1 MSVGNH
7 ICGCYYTSSFN
18 RRTYLPQIHLD
29 SHTTITPLYST
40 TNLSQTFQNPTGD
53 QLPETRYTF
62 PLYDGVT
69 VTAFSCT
76 IGDKV
81 IKGHVEQ
88 KEQARK
94 TFNDAV
100 SRGETAGLLE
110 SLPVGVFGVTL
121 GNIPAHTS
129 IQVDIIYGG
138 ELKHDA
144 QIDGLRYVLPTSI
157 ASRYGSCPGELL
169 QPDSAVA
176 RGMKITV
183 DIDME
188 GSTIRKVQC
197 PSDHSIALDMNTLS
211 TTLGS
216 APDMS
221 KASVSLT
228 HGTTE
233 LLTDF
238 VLQILIDDIGSPKAI
253 LEKHSIPGRQA
264 LMATFV
270 PRFNLNTIRPEIIFI
285 ADQSGSMQGAKNTAL
300 IAALKTFLKSLPPG
314 VRFNICAF
322 GSHYKFL
329 WEKSVSYNQENFNQ
343 ALRFV
348 QGFTAS
354 YGGTEL
360 LSSVQAAFESHFPD
374 MPLELVV
381 LTDGEI
387 YAESQLF
394 QYVNS
399 QIHEKKVDARCFV
412 LGVGRGV
419 SHTLVEGFAR
429 AGNGVAQFITDDE
442 IMDFKVVRMLKAALY
457 PHVKDYRL
465 ELKYDDAED
474 FEMIENVVP
483 QQTADAADPLIEP
496 KASISLFDPSA
507 NLSDTIDQDT
517 DRYAHLP
524 NIAVPNLIQAPHV
537 IPPLL
542 PYVRTTA
549 YLLLQNV
556 DKAPKSIVLHGT
568 CPDGPLTLEIP
579 VKKIDNPNY
588 TVNTLAAKRVIQELE
603 EGRGWLNTAQEG
615 TELVKDKYSSRFD
628 ELVEKEVVRLGI
640 DYQVANK
647 WCSFVATEPN
657 QKGKQVTESGIQEF
671 SVPESHRVLK
681 KKCKLKSMPHRFLRD
696 DDGDDV
702 ADVRFIGIGGGLTR
716 GGGHTGRDRLTGGG
730 GPMARSRRG
739 GGLDDDDA
747 DVAAS
752 LTYASPMQYFQQ
764 AQQAQQAQVQQMQ
777 QMQQAQQ
784 MQQIQ
789 QMLPAQR
796 ALHQSALAP
805 VPAPA
810 ALPVASFPAPA
821 PLARAMA
828 SPAAYVGRRRRAPFS
843 HAASGPFPDAS
854 LVPEETLSGL
864 ERVSVI
870 PTNDI
875 LAAVRALVDL
885 QSFDGHW
892 DCNEVLN
899 TFFAD
904 ETVKMKKAGA
914 QESPVLATV
923 LVLAWLKTS
932 AAQYFD
938 LWEMVADKGT
948 AWLLTQ
954 GNSDLLMNTA
964 MSILKDH
971 P

>member
-1 MSVGNH
+1 MSTGNH
-7 ICGCYYTSSFN
+7 ICGCYYISSFH
-18 RRTYLPQIHLD
+18 RRTYLPQVHLD
-29 SHTTITPLYST
+29 SHTVITPLYST

-110 SLPVGVFGVTL
+110 SLPTGVFGVTL

-129 IQVDIIYGG
+129 IQVDIVYGG

-157 ASRYGSCPGELL
+157 AQRYGSYPGELL
-169 QPDSAVA
+169 QPDSVVA
-176 RGMKITV
+176 KGMKITV

-197 PSDHSIALDMNTLS
+197 PSNHSIALDMNTLS
-211 TTLGS
+211 TTVG
-216 APDMS
+216 ATPDMS

-253 LEKHSIPGRQA
+253 LEEHSMPGRQA
-264 LMATFV
+264 LIATFV
-270 PRFNLNTIRPEIIFI
+270 PRFNLKTIRPEIIFI
-285 ADQSGSMQGAKNTAL
+285 ADQSGSMQGAKNTAV

-322 GSHYKFL
+322 GSRYKFL
-329 WEKSVSYNQENFNQ
+329 WEKSVSYNQENFDQ

-348 QGFTAS
+348 QGFTAN

-412 LGVGRGV
+412 LGVGRDV

-429 AGNGVAQFITDDE
+429 AGNGVSQFITDDE

-465 ELKYDDAED
+465 EVKYDDAED
-474 FEMIENVVP
+474 FEMVESVVP
-483 QQTADAADPLIEP
+483 QQTADASDPLLEP
-496 KASISLFDPSA
+496 KAPISLFDPSA
-507 NLSDTIDQDT
+507 NLSDSPDEDA

-524 NIAVPNLIQAPHV
+524 NIAVPSLIQAPHV

-542 PYVRTTA
+542 PYSRTTV
-549 YLLLQNV
+549 YLLLQNI

-568 CPDGPLTLEIP
+568 CPDGPLTLDIP
-579 VKKIDNPNY
+579 VKRIDNPNY

-615 TELVKDKYSSRFD
+615 TELVKDKYPSRLD
-628 ELVEKEVVRLGI
+628 ELVEKAVVRLGI

-657 QKGKQVTESGIQEF
+657 QKGKQVTENETQEV
-671 SVPESHRVLK
+671 SVPGSRQAK
-681 KKCKLKSMPHRFLRD
+681 KKRLHYHMPSRFLRD
-696 DDGDDV
+696 DDGDDAV
-702 ADVRFIGIGGGLTR
+702 DVRLTGGGGLTR

-730 GPMARSRRG
+730 GRGGGFMRHCRRG
-739 GGLDDDDA
+739 GGPDADDDD
-747 DVAAS
+747 DDDINVPGVM
-752 LTYASPMQYFQQ
+752 YPASPDLQYTQL
-764 AQQAQQAQVQQMQ
+764 V
-777 QMQQAQQ
+777 QMQQAPQAQQ
-784 MQQIQ
+784 
-789 QMLPAQR
+789 
-796 ALHQSALAP
+796 
-805 VPAPA
+805 PAPA
-810 ALPVASFPAPA
+810 ASLLASASHTVVRARKYKRLA
-821 PLARAMA
+821 PLGTL
-828 SPAAYVGRRRRAPFS
+828 SSFGGLDPNV
-843 HAASGPFPDAS
+843 DAS
-854 LVPEETLSGL
+854 SPEEIPSGL
-864 ERVSVI
+864 EKVSTI
-870 PTNDI
+870 PTDDI
-875 LAAVRALVDL
+875 LAAVRALIDL

-892 DCNEVLN
+892 DCNAALN
-899 TFFAD
+899 TFFAN
-904 ETVKMKKAGA
+904 EIVKMKNGGA
-914 QESPVLATV
+914 QENPVLGTV
-923 LVLAWLKTS
+923 LVLAWLKIL

-948 AWLLTQ
+948 TWLATQ
-954 GNSDLLMNTA
+954 DNSELLMHTA
-964 MSILKDH
+964 MSTIKDRT
-971 P
+971 

>member
-1 MSVGNH
+1 MSFGNH
-7 ICGCYYTSSFN
+7 ICGCYYISPFN
-18 RRTYLPQIHLD
+18 RRTYLPQVHLD

-40 TNLSQTFQNPTGD
+40 TNLSQTFQNPTED

-94 TFNDAV
+94 TFNHAV

-110 SLPVGVFGVTL
+110 SLPTGVFGVTL
-121 GNIPAHTS
+121 GNIPAHTF

-157 ASRYGSCPGELL
+157 ACRYGSYPGELL

-197 PSDHSIALDMNTLS
+197 PSNHSIALDMNTLS
-211 TTLGS
+211 TTLDS
-216 APDMS
+216 TPDMS
-221 KASVSLT
+221 KASASLT

-253 LEKHSIPGRQA
+253 LEKHSMPGRQA

-270 PRFNLNTIRPEIIFI
+270 PRFNLKTIRPEIIFI

-329 WEKSVSYNQENFNQ
+329 WEKSVPYNQENFDQ

-387 YAESQLF
+387 YAEPALF

-399 QIHEKKVDARCFV
+399 QIHESKVDARCFV
-412 LGVGRGV
+412 LGVGRDV

-429 AGNGVAQFITDDE
+429 AGNGVAQFVTDDE

-457 PHVKDYRL
+457 PHVKDYHL
-465 ELKYDDAED
+465 EVKYDDAED
-474 FEMIENVVP
+474 FEMIENVTP
-483 QQTADAADPLIEP
+483 QKTSDAADPSVET
-496 KASISLFDPSA
+496 KASILLFDPSA
-507 NLSDTIDQDT
+507 NLSDTLEQDT

-524 NIAVPNLIQAPHV
+524 NIAVPDLIQAPHV

-542 PYVRTTA
+542 PYSRSTV
-549 YLLLQNV
+549 YLLLQNM

-579 VKKIDNPNY
+579 VKRIDDPNY
-588 TVNTLAAKRVIQELE
+588 TINTLAAKRAIQELE
-603 EGRGWLNTAQEG
+603 EGRGWLNTAQDG

-647 WCSFVATEPN
+647 WCSFVAVEPN
-657 QKGKQVTESGIQEF
+657 QNGKKVTENETHDVSG
-671 SVPESHRVLK
+671 PESGTAYRRLRLK
-681 KKCKLKSMPHRFLRD
+681 KCMAYPMPNRFLRD
-696 DDGDDV
+696 DDGDD
-702 ADVRFIGIGGGLTR
+702 ADDVRLVGGGGPAR
-716 GGGHTGRDRLTGGG
+716 GGGHTGRDRDRLTGGG
-730 GPMARSRRG
+730 GRGGGFLRSGRRG
-739 GGLDDDDA
+739 GGPGIDDDTDLPDA
-747 DVAAS
+747 MYKRAPSHSAAA
-752 LTYASPMQYFQQ
+752 YAQ
-764 AQQAQQAQVQQMQ
+764 AQ
-777 QMQQAQQ
+777 
-784 MQQIQ
+784 
-789 QMLPAQR
+789 
-796 ALHQSALAP
+796 S

-810 ALPVASFPAPA
+810 AAS
-821 PLARAMA
+821 LAA
-828 SPAAYVGRRRRAPFS
+828 SPVLSTPAYAPSGRSAKYKRMMVPT
-843 HAASGPFPDAS
+843 SGLLSSGGFTPQNVAPDA
-854 LVPEETLSGL
+854 PEETPSGL
-864 ERVSVI
+864 ERVSAI

-875 LAAVRALVDL
+875 LAAVRAFVDL

-892 DCNEVLN
+892 DCSEVLN
-899 TFFAD
+899 TFFA
-904 ETVKMKKAGA
+904 TGIIRLKNHGA
-914 QESPVLATV
+914 EENSVLATV
-923 LVLAWLKTS
+923 LVLVWLKTS

-954 GNSDLLMNTA
+954 GDSELLMNTA
-964 MSILKDH
+964 MSILKDRT
-971 P
+971 

>member
-7 ICGCYYTSSFN
+7 ICGCYYIASYD
-18 RRTYLPQIHLD
+18 RRTYLPQVHLD

-40 TNLSQTFQNPTGD
+40 TNLSQTFHNPTAD

-110 SLPVGVFGVTL
+110 SLPTGVFGVTL
-121 GNIPAHTS
+121 GNIPANTS

-144 QIDGLRYVLPTSI
+144 QIDGLRYVLPISI
-157 ASRYGSCPGELL
+157 ARRYGSYPGTLL
-169 QPDSAVA
+169 QVDSAVA
-176 RGMKITV
+176 KGMKITV

-197 PSDHSIALDMNTLS
+197 PSDHPIALDMNTLS

-216 APDMS
+216 TPDMS
-221 KASVSLT
+221 NASVTLT

-253 LEKHSIPGRQA
+253 LEKHSLPGRQA

-270 PRFNLNTIRPEIIFI
+270 PRFNIKSIRPEIIFI
-285 ADQSGSMQGAKNTAL
+285 ADQSGSMRGTKNTAL
-300 IAALKTFLKSLPPG
+300 VAALKTFLKSLPSG

-322 GSHYKFL
+322 GSHHNFL
-329 WEKSVSYNQENFNQ
+329 WQKSVPYNQENFDL
-343 ALRFV
+343 ALGFV
-348 QGFTAS
+348 QGFNAS

-360 LSSVQAAFESHFPD
+360 LSPVKAAFESHHPD
-374 MPLELVV
+374 MPLELIV
-381 LTDGEI
+381 LTDGQI

-394 QYVNS
+394 HYVNR
-399 QIHEKKVDARCFV
+399 QIHEEKVDARCFV
-412 LGVGRGV
+412 LGVGRDV

-429 AGNGVAQFITDDE
+429 AGNGVSQFITDDE
-442 IMDFKVVRMLKAALY
+442 VMDFKVIRMLKAALY

-465 ELKYDDAED
+465 EIKYDDVEED
-474 FEMIENVVP
+474 FEMIESVMPKQAVD
-483 QQTADAADPLIEP
+483 TADPTLQS
-496 KASISLFDPSA
+496 KAPISLFNPSA
-507 NLSDTIDQDT
+507 DLSDAPDEDA

-524 NIAVPNLIQAPHV
+524 NIAVPEIIQAPHV

-542 PYVRTTA
+542 PYSRTTV
-549 YLLLQNV
+549 YLLLQ
-556 DKAPKSIVLHGT
+556 DMEKIPKSVVLHST

-579 VKKIDNPNY
+579 IKKIDNSNH

-603 EGRGWLNTAQEG
+603 EGRGWLNTAQDG
-615 TELVKDKYSSRFD
+615 TELIKDKHSSRFD

-640 DYQVANK
+640 NYQVANK
-647 WCSFVATEPN
+647 WCSFVAVESS
-657 QKGKQVTESGIQEF
+657 QKGEGATVSRAEEDSA
-671 SVPESHRVLK
+671 PEPDIDYRK
-681 KKCKLKSMPHRFLRD
+681 AKKCRRSNPSPFTGNDPALRRYRMLEPQMQPRD
-696 DDGDDV
+696 SRSIPTYRGSFTDAAISRSAPPARAYG
-702 ADVRFIGIGGGLTR
+702 R
-716 GGGHTGRDRLTGGG
+716 GGRAPGAPPPL
-730 GPMARSRRG
+730 PPISFQC
-739 GGLDDDDA
+739 
-747 DVAAS
+747 AA
-752 LTYASPMQYFQQ
+752 
-764 AQQAQQAQVQQMQ
+764 
-777 QMQQAQQ
+777 
-784 MQQIQ
+784 
-789 QMLPAQR
+789 
-796 ALHQSALAP
+796 
-805 VPAPA
+805 PAPA
-810 ALPVASFPAPA
+810 AAPCASAAPSA
-821 PLARAMA
+821 PPEAFRSFASSASYPMA
-828 SPAAYVGRRRRAPFS
+828 FDPEDTPSDFEQ
-843 HAASGPFPDAS
+843 ASA
-854 LVPEETLSGL
+854 
-864 ERVSVI
+864 I
-870 PTNDI
+870 PTNDT

-892 DCNEVLN
+892 DCNEALS
-899 TFFAD
+899 TFFAR
-904 ETVKMKKAGA
+904 EVVKMKDAGA
-914 QESPVLATV
+914 QEDPVLATV

-948 AWLLTQ
+948 AWLSTQ
-954 GNSDLLMNTA
+954 ENSELLMNTA
-964 MSILKDH
+964 MSTIKDRT
-971 P
+971 

>member
-7 ICGCYYTSSFN
+7 VCGCYHISSFN
-18 RRTYLPQIHLD
+18 RRTYLPQVHLD
-29 SHTTITPLYST
+29 SHTTITPLYSST
-40 TNLSQTFQNPTGD
+40 KLSQTFQNPTEI
-53 QLPETRYTF
+53 QLPQTRYTF
-62 PLYDGVT
+62 PLYDGVI

-110 SLPVGVFGVTL
+110 SLPTGVFGVTL
-121 GNIPAHTS
+121 GNVPAHTS
-129 IQVDIIYGG
+129 IQVDIVYGG

-144 QIDGLRYVLPTSI
+144 QIDGLRYILPTSI
-157 ASRYGSCPGELL
+157 ARRYGSYPGEFL
-169 QPDSAVA
+169 QPDSAIA

-188 GSTIRKVQC
+188 GSSIRKVQC
-197 PSDHSIALDMNTLS
+197 LSGHSIALDMNTLS
-211 TTLGS
+211 TTIG
-216 APDMS
+216 ATPDMS

-233 LLTDF
+233 LLTDL

-253 LEKHSIPGRQA
+253 LEKHSISGCQA

-270 PRFNLNTIRPEIIFI
+270 PRFNLKPIRPEIIFI

-322 GSHYKFL
+322 GSHHQLL
-329 WEKSVSYNQENFNQ
+329 WEKSVSYNQENFDR
-343 ALRFV
+343 ALCFV

-360 LSSVQAAFESHFPD
+360 LSAVQASFESHFPD

-412 LGVGRGV
+412 LGVGRDV

-429 AGNGVAQFITDDE
+429 AGNGVSQFITDDE
-442 IMDFKVVRMLKAALY
+442 IMDFKVIRMLKAALY

-465 ELKYDDAED
+465 EVKYDDAED
-474 FEMIENVVP
+474 FEMVESVLP
-483 QQTADAADPLIEP
+483 QQMADAADPLIEP
-496 KASISLFDPSA
+496 PKAPISLFDPSA
-507 NLSDTIDQDT
+507 NLSGTPDESS

-524 NIAVPNLIQAPHV
+524 DITVPGLVQAPHV

-542 PYVRTTA
+542 PYSRTTVC
-549 YLLLQNV
+549 LLLQNI

-568 CPDGPLTLEIP
+568 CPDGPLMLKIP
-579 VKKIDNPNY
+579 VKKIDNPSY

-603 EGRGWLNTAQEG
+603 EGRGWLNTAQQG
-615 TELVKDKYSSRFD
+615 TELVKDKYPSRLD
-628 ELVEKEVVRLGI
+628 ELVEKEVVRLGV

-647 WCSFVATEPN
+647 WCSFVAVEPD
-657 QKGKQVTESGIQEF
+657 QEGKRVVENETQEVSGPR
-671 SVPESHRVLK
+671 SGRAK
-681 KKCKLKSMPHRFLRD
+681 KKLMAYPMPNRSLLD
-696 DDGDDV
+696 DDEHDA
-702 ADVRFIGIGGGLTR
+702 ADVRLTGGGSLTGGTR
-716 GGGHTGRDRLTGGG
+716 GGGHTGRGRLTGGG
-730 GPMARSRRG
+730 GRGSGLMRLSRRG
-739 GGLDDDDA
+739 GPPDHDGDH
-747 DVAAS
+747 DVNLS
-752 LTYASPMQYFQQ
+752 GVMY
-764 AQQAQQAQVQQMQ
+764 
-777 QMQQAQQ
+777 
-784 MQQIQ
+784 
-789 QMLPAQR
+789 R
-796 ALHQSALAP
+796 
-805 VPAPA
+805 
-810 ALPVASFPAPA
+810 
-821 PLARAMA
+821 RAMHPSA
-828 SPAAYVGRRRRAPFS
+828 S
-843 HAASGPFPDAS
+843 
-854 LVPEETLSGL
+854 TLK
-864 ERVSVI
+864 VSAI
-870 PTNDI
+870 PTDDI
-875 LAAVRALVDL
+875 LPAVRALVDL

-892 DCNEVLN
+892 DCNEALN
-899 TFFAD
+899 SFFAS
-904 ETVKMKKAGA
+904 EIVNMKNTGA
-914 QESPVLATV
+914 QENAVLATA
-923 LVLAWLKTS
+923 LVLAWLKIS
-932 AAQYFD
+932 AAQYSD

-948 AWLLTQ
+948 AWLATQ
-954 GNSDLLMNTA
+954 ENSELLMYTA
-964 MSILKDH
+964 RSTIQDLT
-971 P
+971 

>member
-1 MSVGNH
+1 MSFGNH
-7 ICGCYYTSSFN
+7 ICGCYYIASYD
-18 RRTYLPQIHLD
+18 RRTYLPQVHLD

-40 TNLSQTFQNPTGD
+40 TKLSQTFQNPTAD

-69 VTAFSCT
+69 VTAFSCA

-94 TFNDAV
+94 TFNNAV

-110 SLPVGVFGVTL
+110 SLPTGVFGVTL
-121 GNIPAHTS
+121 GNIPANTS

-144 QIDGLRYVLPTSI
+144 QIDGLRYVLPISI
-157 ASRYGSCPGELL
+157 ARRYGSYPGTLL
-169 QPDSAVA
+169 QVDSAVA
-176 RGMKITV
+176 KGMKITV

-197 PSDHSIALDMNTLS
+197 PSDHPIALDMNTLS

-216 APDMS
+216 TPDMS
-221 KASVSLT
+221 KASVTLT

-253 LEKHSIPGRQA
+253 LEKHSLPGRQA

-270 PRFNLNTIRPEIIFI
+270 PRFNIKAIRPEIIFI
-285 ADQSGSMQGAKNTAL
+285 ADQSGSMRGTKNTAL
-300 IAALKTFLKSLPPG
+300 VAALKTFLKSLPSG

-322 GSHYKFL
+322 GSHHSFL
-329 WEKSVSYNQENFNQ
+329 WQKSVPYNQENFDL
-343 ALRFV
+343 ALGFV

-360 LSSVQAAFESHFPD
+360 LSPVKAAFESHHPD

-381 LTDGEI
+381 LTDGQI

-394 QYVNS
+394 HYINS

-412 LGVGRGV
+412 LGVGSNV

-429 AGNGVAQFITDDE
+429 AGNGVSQFITDDE
-442 IMDFKVVRMLKAALY
+442 VMDFKVIRMLKAALY

-465 ELKYDDAED
+465 EIKYDDVEED
-474 FEMIENVVP
+474 FEMIESVMP
-483 QQTADAADPLIEP
+483 KQAAETANPTVQS
-496 KASISLFDPSA
+496 KAPISLFNPSA
-507 NLSDTIDQDT
+507 DLSDAPDEDA

-524 NIAVPNLIQAPHV
+524 NIAVPKIIQAPHV
-537 IPPLL
+537 IFPLL
-542 PYVRTTA
+542 PYSRTTV
-549 YLLLQNV
+549 YLLLQ
-556 DKAPKSIVLHGT
+556 DMEKIPKSVVLHGT

-579 VKKIDNPNY
+579 IKKIDNPNY
-588 TVNTLAAKRVIQELE
+588 TVNTLTAKRVIQELE
-603 EGRGWLNTAQEG
+603 EGRGWLKTAQEG
-615 TELVKDKYSSRFD
+615 TELIKDKHSSRFD

-647 WCSFVATEPN
+647 WCSFVAVEPN
-657 QKGKQVTESGIQEF
+657 NNGQGTTENEIEQE
-671 SVPESHRVLK
+671 SSPGSDIAHRKAKKPRYK
-681 KKCKLKSMPHRFLRD
+681 KKM
-696 DDGDDV
+696 
-702 ADVRFIGIGGGLTR
+702 
-716 GGGHTGRDRLTGGG
+716 
-730 GPMARSRRG
+730 
-739 GGLDDDDA
+739 
-747 DVAAS
+747 AAS
-752 LTYASPMQYFQQ
+752 YRSNVIEDEDYDSDLRQYSM
-764 AQQAQQAQVQQMQ
+764 VQP
-777 QMQQAQQ
+777 QMQQAQTAQ
-784 MQQIQ
+784 MPVHPRSFRDVAV
-789 QMLPAQR
+789 MRSAPPARAVYGRGGRAPGASPSLPPMSFQCA
-796 ALHQSALAP
+796 A
-805 VPAPA
+805 PAPA
-810 ALPVASFPAPA
+810 AAPCASAAPSA
-821 PLARAMA
+821 PPEAFRSFASSASYPMA
-828 SPAAYVGRRRRAPFS
+828 FDLEDTPFDS
-843 HAASGPFPDAS
+843 
-854 LVPEETLSGL
+854 EQ
-864 ERVSVI
+864 VSAI
-870 PTNDI
+870 PTNDT

-892 DCNEVLN
+892 DCNEALN
-899 TFFAD
+899 TFFAR
-904 ETVKMKKAGA
+904 EVVKMKDAGA
-914 QESPVLATV
+914 QENPVLATV

-948 AWLLTQ
+948 AWLSTQ
-954 GNSDLLMNTA
+954 ENSELLMNTA
-964 MSILKDH
+964 MSTIKDRT
-971 P
+971 